1 MLPICLFLTIVSLE
15 TSFCQSEFTL
25 SGQSAGKSSCRTVG
39 GPSPGK
45 SCQFPFT
52 FAGVTRSSCISD
64 QDPDGKLWCST
75 KVDKSGVH
83 VGGGGHWGY
92 CPDNCLLVQDNQI
105 QFSQNFVASSSL
117 CVTAEGKSGQC
128 LPPSVCVGVQH
139 DRIDQDSCSLESG
152 HKGLC
157 CTQHLKNKIINLG
170 SDDGSLP
177 KVSVPSISFNELDTI
192 FEEVN
197 KEVSS
202 QEASVISIR
211 VNTRNRL
218 PGPRSKTPS
227 FFHKKFNSPRKEIVN
242 FDKDAQKLLTVTKRL
257 KDLKNLTDTQVSV
270 GLRSG
275 FNRFTS
281 QSINRLCPWNN
292 PLPVCDK
299 NSQFRFKKKII

>member
-1 MLPICLFLTIVSLE
+1 MQHIPRLFHS
-15 TSFCQSEFTL
+15 SF
-25 SGQSAGKSSCRTVG
+25 
-39 GPSPGK
+39 
-45 SCQFPFT
+45 
-52 FAGVTRSSCISD
+52 
-64 QDPDGKLWCST
+64 
-75 KVDKSGVH
+75 
-83 VGGGGHWGY
+83 
-92 CPDNCLLVQDNQI
+92 
-105 QFSQNFVASSSL
+105 
-117 CVTAEGKSGQC
+117 
-128 LPPSVCVGVQH
+128 
-139 DRIDQDSCSLESG
+139 IDQDSCSLESG

-270 GLRSG
+270 GRK
-275 FNRFTS
+275 NI
-281 QSINRLCPWNN
+281 INCQYQIQLKRRKC
-292 PLPVCDK
+292 
-299 NSQFRFKKKII
+299 RFKNKHQMCSFVLKCNCFFHFFSFNQH